1 MNEAETNNRRLM
13 RNNRY
18 NHEERKHVWKQ
29 SLALSGEKLSFLDGR
44 RLGEVDIRI
53 ENNATI
59 RKVRRIMEKR
69 ICQNYWLTHS
79 GGRGNGDRQLMRQR
93 MTGTMKKIYG
103 LVPEGFWY
111 RT

>member
-1 MNEAETNNRRLM
+1 MEQKPITKDTM

-29 SLALSGEKLSFLDGR
+29 SRTLSGEKLSFLDGR
-44 RLGEVDIRI
+44 RLGDVDIRI
-53 ENNATI
+53 ESNATV

-69 ICQNYWLTHS
+69 ICQNYWRTHS

-93 MTGTMKKIYG
+93 MTGSMKKIYG
-103 LVPEGFWY
+103 LVPEGFRY
-111 RT
+111 CA